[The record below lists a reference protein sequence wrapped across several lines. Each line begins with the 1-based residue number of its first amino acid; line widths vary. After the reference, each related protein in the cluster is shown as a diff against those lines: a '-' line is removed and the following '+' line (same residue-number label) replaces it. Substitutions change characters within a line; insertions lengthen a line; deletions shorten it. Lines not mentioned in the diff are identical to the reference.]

1 MLRSRR
7 RQQAYMAEIN
17 IIPFVDVALVLLVIF
32 MVTAPMLYRG
42 FDLTL
47 PESQTD
53 STYKPEAPIVI
64 SIEDQNVLYFGEER
78 VGIEAFPARLREAK
92 DHNPEV
98 SVVLRADKSIPY
110 GTVIQVMDTVRLSGI
125 YRIGMATQEQ
135 GGASLFP
142 APS

>member
-1 MLRSRR
+1 MSD
-7 RQQAYMAEIN
+7 IN

-53 STYKPEAPIVI
+53 STYKPEKPIVI
-64 SIEDQNVLYFGEER
+64 SIETEHVIYFGEDQL
-78 VGIEAFPARLREAK
+78 GLDAFPARLRAARE
-92 DHNPEV
+92 DNPEI
-98 SVVLRADKSIPY
+98 SVVLRADKGIPY
-110 GTVIQVMDTVRLSGI
+110 GTVITIMDMVRLSGI
-125 YRIGMATQEQ
+125 HRIGMATQEQ